1 MGLDEKIERESSKLV
16 SNATL
21 EENEVVEHNTANE
34 MLGLSNHVSVL
45 NPPSVIY
52 LDTKFLLFVISFFK
66 EYICSL
72 WIYFNLLPSESYEL
86 TTVLVLMEI
95 GVWLWSR
102 KP

>member
-1 MGLDEKIERESSKLV
+1 M
-16 SNATL
+16 
-21 EENEVVEHNTANE
+21 EHNTANE
-34 MLGLSNHVSVL
+34 MLSLSNHVSVL

-52 LDTKFLLFVISFFK
+52 LDAKFLLFVISFFE

-72 WIYFNLLPSESYEL
+72 WIYFDLLPSESYVL
-86 TTVLVLMEI
+86 TIVLVLMEI